1 MDAGIT
7 ALYNDIKAQIQSCR
21 DALSA
26 AGNSLESSVIP
37 DIRQTMTSVQKSMLD
52 VQTMLGGVNGDF
64 SDVSS
69 VMDEYQ
75 DILKDGTAGVTE
87 SKTQVDNVIAG
98 LDSVIEALDKIADSD
113 EYGEMLDML
122 MTDPAKLASFIASPI
137 QVDTR
142 EIYPIANYGSAMAP
156 FTRYWH
162 SGSVH
167 LYWLR
172 LSM

>member
-98 LDSVIEALDKIADSD
+98 LDSVIEALDK
-113 EYGEMLDML
+113 L
-122 MTDPAKLASFIASPI
+122 PI
-137 QVDTR
+137 RTNTVR
-142 EIYPIANYGSAMAP
+142 CWICS
-156 FTRYWH
+156 
-162 SGSVH
+162 
-167 LYWLR
+167 
-172 LSM
+172 

>member
-1 MDAGIT
+1 
-7 ALYNDIKAQIQSCR
+7 
-21 DALSA
+21 
-26 AGNSLESSVIP
+26 
-37 DIRQTMTSVQKSMLD
+37 MTSVQKSMLD

-156 FTRYWH
+156 F
-162 SGSVH
+162 
-167 LYWLR
+167 
-172 LSM
+172 